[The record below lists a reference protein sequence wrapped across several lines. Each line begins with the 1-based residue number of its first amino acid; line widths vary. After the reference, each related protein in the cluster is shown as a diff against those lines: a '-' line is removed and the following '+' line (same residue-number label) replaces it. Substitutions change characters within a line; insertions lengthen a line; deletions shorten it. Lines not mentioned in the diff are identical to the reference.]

1 MRRLPI
7 LLVLLVPLVL
17 ALAACGGEEEL
28 PRTGGD
34 VPVYTDAGTEI
45 QVAAGDRFAVELP
58 ANPSTGY
65 RWEVEVP
72 AGLVQESDEVLP
84 VPEESEGM
92 AGAGTTQRWEFLVE
106 TAETGVLVFS
116 DIPPG
121 QDEPERTVEFDLV
134 AG

>member
-7 LLVLLVPLVL
+7 ILALLVPL
-17 ALAACGGEEEL
+17 ALVVAACGGEEET

-72 AGLVQESDEVLP
+72 AGVTLESDELLP

-92 AGAGTTQRWEFLVE
+92 AGAGTTQRWEFLVD
-106 TAETGVLVFS
+106 TAENGVIVFS

-121 QDEPERTVEFDLV
+121 QDEAERTLEFDLV